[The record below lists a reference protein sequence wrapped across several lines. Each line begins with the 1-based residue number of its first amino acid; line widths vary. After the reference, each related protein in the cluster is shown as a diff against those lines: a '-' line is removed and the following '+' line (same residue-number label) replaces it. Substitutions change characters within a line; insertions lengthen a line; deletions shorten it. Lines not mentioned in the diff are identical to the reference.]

1 MSIDK
6 ESENAGL
13 GQTPYRAD
21 WTGYDNPS
29 TAIVEAV
36 AAVVGTDQ
44 TDLDP
49 LYEYVE
55 VDALNA
61 LLRRDSRVGITF
73 KHENTIVHTDS
84 TGQIAVR
91 QE

>member
-1 MSIDK
+1 MSID
-6 ESENAGL
+6 EETENTGFT
-13 GQTPYRAD
+13 QTPHRAD

-36 AAVVGTDQ
+36 ATVVGTDQ

-61 LLRRDSRVGITF
+61 LLRRDSQVGITF
-73 KHENTIVHTDS
+73 KYGDTIVHTDS